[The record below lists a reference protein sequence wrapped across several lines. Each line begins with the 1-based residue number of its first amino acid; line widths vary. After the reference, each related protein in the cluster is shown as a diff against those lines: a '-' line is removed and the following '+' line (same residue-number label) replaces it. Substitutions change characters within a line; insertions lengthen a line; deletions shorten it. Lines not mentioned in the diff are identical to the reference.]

1 MTIYKKKTLIYFF
14 FVLQGTRKTAKS
26 KSEKK
31 PKTKISFR
39 DKKKIAYEN
48 RLRAYS
54 TPDKI
59 FRYFATLKIYNEDN
73 PDGKFPNKKLNKI

>member
-1 MTIYKKKTLIYFF
+1 
-14 FVLQGTRKTAKS
+14 VAKS

-31 PKTKISFR
+31 EAKNKISFR

-48 RLRAYS
+48 RLRAFS

-59 FRYFATLKIYNEDN
+59 FRYFATLKVYNDDT
-73 PDGKFPNKKLNKI
+73 PDGKFPKKNNEIKYQIFYLKVLFA